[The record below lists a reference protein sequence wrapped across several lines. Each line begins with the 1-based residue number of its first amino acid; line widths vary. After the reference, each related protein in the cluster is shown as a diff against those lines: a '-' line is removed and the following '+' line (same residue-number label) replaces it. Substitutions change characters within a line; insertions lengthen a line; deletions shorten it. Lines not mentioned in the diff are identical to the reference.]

1 MHAQTIRV
9 IVYDTGRADLESEA
23 TSSGNIRHE
32 MKLAIS
38 IAQVD
43 VVTSE
48 PGKNLEKG
56 EAGMVNTDLVDD
68 IPSKMKAPRDRRP
81 DLCQLD

>member
-1 MHAQTIRV
+1 
-9 IVYDTGRADLESEA
+9 
-23 TSSGNIRHE
+23 

-81 DLCQLD
+81 DLYQLD